1 MHETLD
7 CLEEDDDQIL
17 AFKYFL
23 LGRLKLLKF
32 SNQGD
37 QSLVCLQINFQYIG

>member
-1 MHETLD
+1 MHETLETLD

-23 LGRLKLLKF
+23 LGRLV
-32 SNQGD
+32 QEAIEI
-37 QSLVCLQINFQYIG
+37 C